1 MSGIRPGEL
10 VSRCAEAAAA
20 RYDRAADD
28 NETINM
34 AAEKPL
40 KLAVDIGGTFTDV
53 MAVQGDRVSAAKVL
67 STPEDLSVGVMSGIE
82 AAVSQLGARVAD
94 IAFVVHA
101 TTAATNAL
109 LERRGARVG
118 LIVTDGFRDILEIG
132 RQRRFDPYDLQ
143 RPKLAP
149 LVPRERVVEVP
160 ERLDA
165 GGNILIALDEA
176 AVRAAFAVLRA
187 QDVDAIAVSFIHA
200 YRDPRHEQ
208 RVLELATADL
218 IGAETAVFAS
228 HRIAPEAREFE
239 RTSTTVIAA
248 YLAPVVGHYLQ
259 ALAEK
264 LEAGGA
270 SRRYW
275 VMKSSGGLFDSE
287 VARAHPEEL
296 VESGPAAGVIGAAS
310 VARDLGIPD
319 IISFDMGGTTAKAS
333 LIHGGVPAMNYE
345 YEVGGAAHAGGFL
358 QKGTGHPLRVPVIDL
373 AEVGTGGGSIAWI
386 DEGGALRVGP
396 RSAGASPGPVCYGRG
411 GTEPTVTD
419 ADLVLGYLDEV
430 GSGQYLGRMSLDAAR
445 DAIKTRIADPLGMS
459 VEVAA
464 RGIFDLANAQMAD
477 AVRLVSV
484 AKGVD
489 PRELTLVAFG
499 GAGPVHAW
507 AIAQQLLIGTI
518 LIPPHPGVY
527 SAVGLLGADFRVDLS
542 RGVRVALAGTAAGA
556 DLSQIFSLLAT
567 EATKEM
573 LSQGHAA
580 DSVEIRYAADMRYVG
595 QSYEVNVGLPVR
607 APVDTEQAQ
616 AAFHAEHARLYG
628 HASEGEP
635 VEVITVRVSAS
646 TAGAP
651 PSLAGDAPPAAPLQ
665 HRTRDLSFEG
675 AVLPTQV
682 HSRAGLGAVTD
693 GPAAIEQSDT
703 TIIVPP
709 GALVRRLENGCLR
722 LELKGSPT

>member
-1 MSGIRPGEL
+1 MS
-10 VSRCAEAAAA
+10 V
-20 RYDRAADD
+20 DQQ
-28 NETINM
+28 
-34 AAEKPL
+34 L
-40 KLAVDIGGTFTDV
+40 KVAVDIGGTFTDV
-53 MAVQGDRVSAAKVL
+53 MAMLGDRMAVAKVL
-67 STPEDLSVGVMSGIE
+67 STPEDLSVGVMSGID
-82 AAVSQLGARVAD
+82 AAVAQLGARTAD
-94 IAFVVHA
+94 ISFLVHA

-143 RPKLAP
+143 RPKLTP
-149 LVPRERVVEVP
+149 LVPRKRVVEVP

-165 GGNILIALDEA
+165 GGNVLLALDEA
-176 AVRAAFAVLRA
+176 AVRAAFASLRDQGA
-187 QDVDAIAVSFIHA
+187 EAIAVSFLHA
-200 YRDPRHEQ
+200 YRDPQHEQ
-208 RVLELATADL
+208 RVLELATPDVVGVDMP
-218 IGAETAVFAS
+218 IFAS
-228 HRIAPEAREFE
+228 HQIAPEAREFE

-248 YLAPVVGHYLQ
+248 YLEPVVGHYLQ
-259 ALAEK
+259 ALAEG
-264 LEAGGA
+264 LEARGA

-275 VMKSSGGLFDSE
+275 VMKSSGGLFDSDS
-287 VARAHPEEL
+287 ARAHPEEL

-310 VARDLGIPD
+310 VARELGIPN

-333 LIHGGVPAMNYE
+333 LINGGVPGMNYE

-358 QKGTGHPLRVPVIDL
+358 QKGTGYPLRVPVIDL
-373 AEVGTGGGSIAWI
+373 AEVGTGGGSIAWV

-445 DAIKTRIADPLGMS
+445 NAIKTRVADLMGMS

-484 AKGVD
+484 AQGVD

-507 AIAQQLLIGTI
+507 AIAQQLLINTI
-518 LIPPHPGVY
+518 VIPPYPGVY

-542 RGVRVALAGTAAGA
+542 RGLRVALATHVAGA
-556 DLSQIFSLLAT
+556 ELSHMFTLLETQAT
-567 EATKEM
+567 EEM
-573 LSQGHAA
+573 LSQGHDA
-580 DSVEIRYAADMRYVG
+580 DSVEVRYSADMRYLG
-595 QSYEVNVGLPVR
+595 QSYEVNVSLPVC
-607 APVDTEQAQ
+607 ATVDTHHAQ
-616 AAFHAEHARLYG
+616 TAFHAEHARLYG
-628 HASEGEP
+628 HASDSEP

-646 TAGAP
+646 IAGEP
-651 PSLAGDAPPAAPLQ
+651 PTIAGDEPGEVASQP
-665 HRTRDLSFEG
+665 RTRDLSFDG
-675 AVLPTQV
+675 DVLSTPV
-682 HSRAGLGAVTD
+682 HSRHGMSTTIN

-709 GALVRRLENGCLR
+709 GALVRLLVNGCLR
-722 LELKGSPT
+722 LELKGSST

>member
-1 MSGIRPGEL
+1 MTA
-10 VSRCAEAAAA
+10 SR
-20 RYDRAADD
+20 D
-28 NETINM
+28 
-34 AAEKPL
+34 L
-40 KLAVDIGGTFTDV
+40 KVAVDIGGTFTDV
-53 MAVQGDRVSAAKVL
+53 MAMAGNSVAATKVL
-67 STPEDLSVGVMSGIE
+67 STPEDLSLGVMSGIDS
-82 AAVSQLGARVAD
+82 AVARLGAGVAD
-94 IAFVVHA
+94 ISFVVHA

-118 LIVTDGFRDILEIG
+118 LIVTDGFRDVLEIG
-132 RQRRFDPYDLQ
+132 RQRRFDPYDLE
-143 RPKLAP
+143 RPKLTP
-149 LVPRERVVEVP
+149 LVARERVVEVA
-160 ERLDA
+160 ERMDA
-165 GGNILIALDEA
+165 SGNIVVALDEA
-176 AVRAAFAVLRA
+176 AVRAAFVFLR
-187 QDVDAIAVSFIHA
+187 DEGVDAIAVSFLHA

-208 RVLELATADL
+208 RVLELATCDL
-218 IGAETAVFAS
+218 IGTDTSIFAS

-248 YLAPVVGHYLQ
+248 YLAPVVGDYLQ
-259 ALAEK
+259 ALAER
-264 LEAGGA
+264 LAARGA

-275 VMKSSGGLFDSE
+275 VMKSSGGLFDSDS
-287 VARAHPEEL
+287 ARAHPQEL

-310 VARDLGIPD
+310 AARELGMPD

-333 LIHGGVPAMNYE
+333 LIRGGVPAMNYE

-358 QKGTGHPLRVPVIDL
+358 QKGTGYPLRVPVIDL
-373 AEVGTGGGSIAWI
+373 AEVGTGGGSIAWV

-445 DAIKTRIADPLGMS
+445 EAIRTRVADPLGMS

-484 AKGVD
+484 ARGVD

-507 AIAQQLLIGTI
+507 AIAQQLLVSTI
-518 LIPPHPGVY
+518 LIPPYPGVY

-542 RGVRVALAGTAAGA
+542 RGVRVALSTEAAGA
-556 DLSQIFSLLAT
+556 ELSRMFTLLEAQAT
-567 EATKEM
+567 GEM
-573 LSQGHAA
+573 ETQGHAVG
-580 DSVEIRYAADMRYVG
+580 SVEVRYSADMRYLG
-595 QSYEVNVGLPVR
+595 QSYEVNVSLPVC
-607 APVDTEQAQ
+607 APVDPQQAQ
-616 AAFHAEHARLYG
+616 AAFHHQHARLYG
-628 HASEGEP
+628 HASDGEP

-646 TAGAP
+646 IAGQRPEFA
-651 PSLAGDAPPAAPLQ
+651 SDGRGATVAEN
-665 HRTRDLSFEG
+665 RTRDLSFDG
-675 AVLPTQV
+675 DVVSTPV
-682 HSRAGLGAVTD
+682 HSRPGTGDTEGVTIN

-709 GALVRRLENGCLR
+709 GALVHVLANGFLR
-722 LELKGSPT
+722 LELKESPT

>member
-1 MSGIRPGEL
+1 MS
-10 VSRCAEAAAA
+10 V
-20 RYDRAADD
+20 DQQ
-28 NETINM
+28 
-34 AAEKPL
+34 L
-40 KLAVDIGGTFTDV
+40 KVAVDIGGTFTDV
-53 MAVQGDRVSAAKVL
+53 MAMLGDRMAVAKVL
-67 STPEDLSVGVMSGIE
+67 STPEDLSVGVMSGID
-82 AAVSQLGARVAD
+82 AAVAQLGARTAD
-94 IAFVVHA
+94 ISFVVHA

-143 RPKLAP
+143 RPKLTP

-165 GGNILIALDEA
+165 GGNVLLALDEA
-176 AVRAAFAVLRA
+176 AVRAAFASLRD
-187 QDVDAIAVSFIHA
+187 QGVDAIAVSFLHA

-208 RVLELATADL
+208 RVLELATPDV
-218 IGAETAVFAS
+218 IGADTPIFAS
-228 HRIAPEAREFE
+228 HQIAPEAREFE

-248 YLAPVVGHYLQ
+248 YLEPVVGHYLQ
-259 ALAEK
+259 ALAEG
-264 LEAGGA
+264 LEARGA

-275 VMKSSGGLFDSE
+275 VMKSSGGLFDSDS
-287 VARAHPEEL
+287 ARAHPEEL

-310 VARDLGIPD
+310 VARELGIPD

-333 LIHGGVPAMNYE
+333 LINGGVPGMNYE

-358 QKGTGHPLRVPVIDL
+358 QKGTGYPLRVPVIDL
-373 AEVGTGGGSIAWI
+373 AEVGTGGGSIAWV

-396 RSAGASPGPVCYGRG
+396 RSAGASPGPVCYVRG

-430 GSGQYLGRMSLDAAR
+430 ESGQYLGRMSLDAAR
-445 DAIKTRIADPLGMS
+445 DAIKTRVADLLGMS

-484 AKGVD
+484 AQGVD

-507 AIAQQLLIGTI
+507 AIAQQLLINTI
-518 LIPPHPGVY
+518 VIPPYPGVY

-542 RGVRVALAGTAAGA
+542 RGLRVALATDAAGA
-556 DLSQIFSLLAT
+556 ELSHMFTLLETQAT
-567 EATKEM
+567 EEM
-573 LSQGHAA
+573 LSQGHDA
-580 DSVEIRYAADMRYVG
+580 DSVEVRYSADMRYLG
-595 QSYEVNVGLPVR
+595 QSYEVNVSLPVC
-607 APVDTEQAQ
+607 APVDTHHAQ
-616 AAFHAEHARLYG
+616 TAFHAEHARLYG
-628 HASEGEP
+628 HASDSEP
-635 VEVITVRVSAS
+635 AEIITVRVSAS
-646 TAGAP
+646 IAGEP
-651 PSLAGDAPPAAPLQ
+651 PTLAGDEPGEAASQP
-665 HRTRDLSFEG
+665 RTRDLSFDG
-675 AVLPTQV
+675 DVLSTPV
-682 HSRAGLGAVTD
+682 HSRHGMNTTIN

-709 GALVRRLENGCLR
+709 GALVRLLANGCLR
-722 LELKGSPT
+722 LELKGSST